1 MALFGNA
8 AQRLG
13 KLKRGPNP
21 NDARAEHLTAALRE
35 IEQRATSPEDAVE
48 PALDVLLEASEA
60 AGGAIC
66 LFDQRQQVLRLAA
79 ERGLSDEGCRS
90 LRHVRRGL
98 VGAWDM
104 PLQSLINRRAYLIQ
118 NASQNRYV
126 PPLIEDAKAMRTV
139 ACLPL
144 FTGTT
149 PVGSLILVATTTTAL
164 SDDQLTAL
172 DRPMKLLVRIIES
185 IRARATRRPVDT
197 PDEPPPMLNR
207 DRRAGEEVI
216 TAHDGMTPADLADSA
231 HLEPSERSTG
241 TSTGRK
247 LKQARDEAQR
257 YQEHA
262 RDWERKH
269 QELAG
274 ELAAA
279 AAREQRLRHDLTT
292 AAAQLQDLSSSPDG
306 SATKDSAAQLAQ
318 TARLQASLAE
328 AEAIAARERIR
339 SSETDQKL
347 KDLTRLLQEATAR
360 EQEIRAQFDGV
371 GGTSEATGRPLNEPA
386 EIARLRAKLTDL
398 HATLAAERSRVA
410 TLEQTHE
417 DLAARLGEAQDAER
431 QYREGFESL
440 AAEFEARTHELRTDH
455 ESDRT
460 RSSARIAELEE
471 TVRTRATQV
480 ERLEQQHL
488 TISQELAAT
497 AARERQL
504 NDELA
509 AANEDSQRR
518 LAEAEE
524 TLRRLEEAGAADAER
539 LEAKLAAAQGSAEAE
554 RERATALEV
563 GRQEQNA
570 QLLSAQSEVQQL
582 RAQLT
587 TTNDEHAERVTDFEA
602 ALERARQESAA
613 WKHKHEDLEQ
623 ELRAAIDRE
632 RERLSQAL
640 KREEDAAARAARA
653 EEQST
658 REEARAEERA
668 AELTE
673 LGDRLAELEMAAA
686 RETDRARE
694 WEKRYEETRTTLDAH
709 LSERAALEQRLSSLR
724 ANVQNRSSD
733 GAVREAELVAQIET
747 FAARLTDTEGKLSRT
762 EQTASDLAER
772 HERQA
777 ADLAAARARADTTGQ
792 QLQTLRSE
800 TAQQRVQAEGARA
813 AAVAEGESR
822 RSLLAEA
829 QQRAESLEQQ
839 LEQTRQQVEMLE
851 RREGELR
858 REVEGRTRELERLRE
873 RQTDEKTRLE
883 SVQADARALL
893 DERARVAELQAQVEA
908 LRTAAI
914 TADEG
919 AAEDGSDDLDETLL
933 DDLADALTSS
943 DAADL
948 PKDDAQTSGLAAR
961 SESPVGAEPAAAVT
975 ETTGTDPAPA
985 PSSPSAATGAP
996 VAIKARPTV
1005 AAKFREGPVQR
1016 VVVIDSNPRWAD
1028 TTLHGVE
1035 VLQVAPHA
1043 NAYGAIAKADADRAL
1058 VNLAVPDVLE
1068 TMAACRE
1075 NGVTVPFCGCLADP
1089 DGERGLALGFVELVP
1104 GPVDPDDVLVALQT
1118 YGPRGTRVLT
1128 AGGDADAFISL
1139 RQALSRQ
1146 GMSVSMAWDG
1156 KQAQDLLSMVQP
1168 EVVVVDLD
1176 LPPKGGL
1183 HLIVS
1188 LLDGERVPMVVA
1200 IPGKKNFATS
1210 VAAFL
1215 KSPVMTNRLAT
1226 LDRLL
1231 DRVRTSALPKR
1242 G

>member
-1 MALFGNA
+1 MFGNA

-13 KLKRGPNP
+13 KLKRGPNQ
-21 NDARAEHLTAALRE
+21 NDARAEHLTAALQE

-144 FTGTT
+144 FTGTA
-149 PVGSLILVATTTTAL
+149 PIGSLILVATTASAL

-172 DRPMKLLVRIIES
+172 DRPMKMLVRIIES
-185 IRARATRRPVDT
+185 IRARATRRPVET
-197 PDEPPPMLNR
+197 VDEPPPMLNR

-216 TAHDGMTPADLADSA
+216 SAHDLVAPADLAGS
-231 HLEPSERSTG
+231 EPSERSIG
-241 TSTGRK
+241 TSTSRK
-247 LKQARDEAQR
+247 LKQARDDAQR
-257 YQEHA
+257 HQEHA
-262 RDWERKH
+262 REWERKH

-279 AAREQRLRHDLTT
+279 AAREQRLRHDLTA
-292 AAAQLQDLSSSPDG
+292 AAAQLQNLSSSTTDG

-318 TARLQASLAE
+318 TVRLQASLAE
-328 AEAIAARERIR
+328 AEAIAARERLR

-360 EQEIRAQFDGV
+360 EQEIRVQFDG
-371 GGTSEATGRPLNEPA
+371 GSPPAGAPGRALNEPA

-398 HATLAAERSRVA
+398 HATLAAERSRVG

-440 AAEFEARTHELRTDH
+440 AAEFETRTHELRTDH
-455 ESDRT
+455 EGDRA
-460 RSSARIAELEE
+460 RAAARIAELEE
-471 TVRTRATQV
+471 TARTRAAQV

-488 TISQELAAT
+488 TTSQELAAT

-504 NDELA
+504 HDELA

-518 LAEAEE
+518 LAEAED
-524 TLRRLEEAGAADAER
+524 TLRRLEEARAADVDR
-539 LEAKLAAAQGSAEAE
+539 LESKL
-554 RERATALEV
+554 ATALASAETECERLTALET
-563 GRQEQNA
+563 GRQEQSA
-570 QLLSAQSEVQQL
+570 HLQSAQSEVQQL
-582 RAQLT
+582 RERLAAMT
-587 TTNDEHAERVTDFEA
+587 DEQAERVTEFEA

-658 REEARAEERA
+658 REEARADERA
-668 AELTE
+668 AELAE

-694 WEKRYEETRTTLDAH
+694 WEKRYEETRTALDAH
-709 LSERAALEQRLSSLR
+709 LSERAALEQRLASLH

-733 GAVREAELVAQIET
+733 GAAREAELAAQVET
-747 FAARLTDTEGKLSRT
+747 LAARLTDTEGKLLRT
-762 EQTASDLAER
+762 EHTASEMAER
-772 HERQA
+772 HERLA
-777 ADLAAARARADTTGQ
+777 ADLAAARARADTTEQ

-829 QQRAESLEQQ
+829 QQRAASLEQQ
-839 LEQTRQQVEMLE
+839 LAQTREQVESLE
-851 RREGELR
+851 RRDGELR
-858 REVEGRTRELERLRE
+858 REVEERTRELERLHE

-914 TADEG
+914 TADEE
-919 AAEDGSDDLDETLL
+919 AAEDGADELDEALL
-933 DDLADALTSS
+933 DDATAAVTSS
-943 DAADL
+943 PDAPDL
-948 PKDDAQTSGLAAR
+948 PQDDPEAAEPAAC
-961 SESPVGAEPAAAVT
+961 SESPGAEPAAPAT
-975 ETTGTDPAPA
+975 EASVAAPAPA
-985 PSSPSAATGAP
+985 PSATGTP
-996 VAIKARPTV
+996 GAIKARPTV
-1005 AAKFREGPVQR
+1005 AAKFREGTVQR
-1016 VVVIDSNPRWAD
+1016 VVVVDSNPRWGQ

-1035 VLQVAPHA
+1035 VSHVAPHE

-1058 VNLAVPDVLE
+1058 VNLAVPGVLE

-1075 NGVTVPFCGCLADP
+1075 NGVTVPFCGFLADP

-1188 LLDGERVPMVVA
+1188 LLDGDRIPMVVA
-1200 IPGKKNFATS
+1200 IPGKTNLAASAATL
-1210 VAAFL
+1210 L
-1215 KSPVMTNRLAT
+1215 KSSAMTARLAT